1 MVDILEKA
9 GHLLI
14 FPLFSWLT
22 LPSCTQPAPPSGFL
36 DQPARMAKSETS
48 PFQRSWKE
56 PLVDFTIFREINIAS
71 VSTKD
76 TRIRGSKLA
85 KWQSADGNKMLE
97 SEVAFNAQAL
107 RNAYLHSFKTLYP
120 NRWKIVPSPNTLQLE
135 LHLVEIVPS
144 QPLVETAGFFIRGA
158 RLMNRP
164 SIAIEGRFRDPRSGK
179 IIMTFA
185 DRSTG
190 DIAFLDLS
198 KLQSYA
204 LHQKVMR
211 QWARE
216 TVMAVT
222 IAKGTQVPQP
232 SPLKFIT
239 W

>member
-14 FPLFSWLT
+14 FTLFSWLT

-48 PFQRSWKE
+48 PFQRS
-56 PLVDFTIFREINIAS
+56 TFREINIAS

-97 SEVAFNAQAL
+97 SEVASNAQAL